1 MRKRLFC
8 AALWAISSAGLA
20 GAKEAE
26 PSVESGSAK
35 SLAAPAPDVAGIRAI
50 LVEEARTANL
60 PFEIA
65 DAVVHVE
72 SRYDPSVIGSVGE
85 IGLMQVRPETAAM
98 LGFKGSAIELAK
110 PEINI
115 HYGVAYLA
123 EAWRLANGDLCR
135 ALMKY
140 RAGWGEEVMT
150 PRSVD
155 YCARARLHLAS
166 RFSDSELVAALGPQ
180 LPPANASHVARETAV
195 SPTSAYSRFTRGTE
209 AASRAFWKIQ
219 EARVRT
225 IAARV
230 EAKWRR
236 ASKRG

>member
-1 MRKRLFC
+1 MRKRIFC
-8 AALWAISSAGLA
+8 AALWAISSSRHAA
-20 GAKEAE
+20 AKEAE
-26 PSVESGSAK
+26 PSVESGLAK
-35 SLAAPAPDVAGIRAI
+35 PLAATAPDVAGIRAI

-98 LGFKGSAIELAK
+98 LGFKGSAMELAK
-110 PEINI
+110 PEINM
-115 HYGVAYLA
+115 HYGVTYLA

-140 RAGWGEEVMT
+140 RAGWGEEIMT

-155 YCARARLHLAS
+155 YCAAPAPPGLALLRLRTGCGAGAVASSERLARRAR
-166 RFSDSELVAALGPQ
+166 DVC
-180 LPPANASHVARETAV
+180 LPV
-195 SPTSAYSRFTRGTE
+195 SAYSRFRRGTE

>member
-1 MRKRLFC
+1 MRKRIFC
-8 AALWAISSAGLA
+8 AALWAISSAGHA
-20 GAKEAE
+20 AAKEAE

-35 SLAAPAPDVAGIRAI
+35 PLAATAPDVAGIRAI
-50 LVEEARTANL
+50 LVEESRTANL

-115 HYGVAYLA
+115 HYGVTYLA

-140 RAGWGEEVMT
+140 RAGWGEEIMT

-155 YCARARLHLAS
+155 YCTRARSHLAS
-166 RFSDSELVAALGPQ
+166 HFSDSELVAALGP
-180 LPPANASHVARETAV
+180 LPPANASHVARETSV
-195 SPTSAYSRFTRGTE
+195 SPVSAYSRFRRGTE